1 MRSEEQV
8 MQSILFS
15 GLDGPAESEI
25 LSAVRTK
32 NWERGELIASEGDIS
47 KGIILVTDGIA
58 AVQKYTPSGEYTTIR
73 LLFPGDCFGEELL
86 FEKEARYSCALE
98 SISDVETVSISR
110 ENMILLMENYPKLR
124 DSFMEVLFERLRRQ
138 DQRITL
144 LSQKSVR
151 QKIIY
156 YLLLLSSRQKS
167 EQVIL
172 PGSKEVT
179 AKLLAIPRPSFSRE
193 LAQMEK
199 DGHIKTR
206 GRMVELTDIALLRK
220 EIGDV

>member
-1 MRSEEQV
+1 

-15 GLDGPAESEI
+15 GLDNMAESEI
-25 LSAVRTK
+25 LTTVRTK
-32 NWERGELIASEGDIS
+32 TWKRGELIASEGDIS
-47 KGIILVTDGIA
+47 KGIIMVTDGIA
-58 AVQKYTPSGEYTTIR
+58 AVQKYTPAGDYTTIR
-73 LLFPGDCFGEELL
+73 LLFPGDCFGEEVL
-86 FEKEARYSCALE
+86 FEKEARYSSALE
-98 SISDVETVSISR
+98 SISDVVTVSISR
-110 ENMILLMENYPKLR
+110 ENMIFLMERYPKIR

-151 QKIIY
+151 QKIVY
-156 YLLLLSSRQKS
+156 YLLLLSNQQGK

-193 LAQMEK
+193 LTQMEK
-199 DGHIKTR
+199 EGRIKIR
-206 GRMVELTDIALLRK
+206 GRAIELTDIALLRK